1 MTTPR
6 PRILLV
12 EDDPAMVQMIQMG
25 LRYAGFEVI
34 VATTGS
40 DGLDLAHDQHPDLVL
55 LDWMLPGLDGLTVCR
70 RLRQLSSAP
79 IVMLTARDAVD
90 DRVQGLDA
98 GADDYIVKPVHLEEL
113 AARLRAR
120 LRHLAPPAADNNA
133 LTFAD
138 LTLDLHLREATR
150 GNTRIALTATE
161 FSLLHYLLRHPR
173 QVLTKDTLL
182 EAVWGYDSGSA
193 NLVEQYV
200 RSLRRKLGEPPL
212 IHTLR
217 GMGYVLR
224 EES

>member
-40 DGLDLAHDQHPDLVL
+40 DGLDLAHDQQPDLVL

-70 RLRQLSSAP
+70 RLRQLSTAP

-150 GNTRIALTATE
+150 GSSRITLTATE

>member
-25 LRYAGFEVI
+25 LRYAGFDVL

-40 DGLDLAHDQHPDLVL
+40 DGLDLAHTEQPDLVL

-120 LRHLAPPAADNNA
+120 LRHLAPPNADNV

-150 GNTRIALTATE
+150 GSTRITLTATE

>member
-40 DGLDLAHDQHPDLVL
+40 DGLDLAHDQQPDLVL

-150 GNTRIALTATE
+150 GSSRITLTATE

-224 EES
+224 EDG

>member
-150 GNTRIALTATE
+150 GSSRITLTATE

-173 QVLTKDTLL
+173 QVLTKNTLL

>member
-1 MTTPR
+1 MTTPPTR
-6 PRILLV
+6 PRILLI
-12 EDDPAMVQMIQMG
+12 EDDEAMVQMIRMG
-25 LRYAGFEVI
+25 LHYAGFEVL

-40 DGLDLAHDQHPDLVL
+40 DGLDMAHDQQPDLVL
-55 LDWMLPGLDGLTVCR
+55 LDWMLPGLDGLTICR
-70 RLRQLSSAP
+70 RLRQNNCAP

-90 DRVQGLDA
+90 DRVLGLDA

-120 LRHLAPPAADNNA
+120 LRHLAPPAEDNT
-133 LTFAD
+133 LTFAN
-138 LTLDLHLREATR
+138 LTLDLNLREALR
-150 GNTRIALTATE
+150 GSMRITLTATE

-200 RSLRRKLGEPPL
+200 RSLRRKLGDPPL
-212 IHTLR
+212 IQTLR

-224 EES
+224 

>member
-1 MTTPR
+1 MTNSTVR

-12 EDDPAMVQMIQMG
+12 EDDPALVQMIQMG

-34 VATTGS
+34 VASTGI
-40 DGLDLAHDQHPDLVL
+40 DGLQAAHDQQPDLVL
-55 LDWMLPGLDGLTVCR
+55 LDWMLPGLDGLTLCR
-70 RLRQLSSAP
+70 RLRQASSAP

-90 DRVQGLDA
+90 DRVRGLDA

-113 AARLRAR
+113 AARIRAR
-120 LRHLAPPAADNNA
+120 LRHLAPPAEETVA
-133 LTFAD
+133 FAN
-138 LTLDLHLREATR
+138 LTLDLNLREALR
-150 GNTRIALTATE
+150 GGKRITLTATE

-200 RSLRRKLGEPPL
+200 RSLRRKLGDPPL
-212 IHTLR
+212 IQTLR

-224 EES
+224 EEP

>member
-1 MTTPR
+1 
-6 PRILLV
+6 
-12 EDDPAMVQMIQMG
+12 MVQMIQMG

-40 DGLDLAHDQHPDLVL
+40 DGLDLAHDQQPDLVL

-150 GNTRIALTATE
+150 GSSRITLTATE

-173 QVLTKDTLL
+173 QVLTKNTLL

>member
-25 LRYAGFEVI
+25 LRYAGFDVF

-40 DGLDLAHDQHPDLVL
+40 DGLDLAHTEQPDLVL

-70 RLRQLSSAP
+70 RLRQLSRAP

-120 LRHLAPPAADNNA
+120 LRHLAPPTADNT

-138 LTLDLHLREATR
+138 LTLELHLREATR
-150 GNTRIALTATE
+150 GSTRITLTATE

-200 RSLRRKLGEPPL
+200 RSLRRKLGDPPL

>member
-1 MTTPR
+1 
-6 PRILLV
+6 
-12 EDDPAMVQMIQMG
+12 
-25 LRYAGFEVI
+25 
-34 VATTGS
+34 
-40 DGLDLAHDQHPDLVL
+40 
-55 LDWMLPGLDGLTVCR
+55 MLPGLDGLTVCR
-70 RLRQLSSAP
+70 RLRRLSSAP

-120 LRHLAPPAADNNA
+120 LRHLAPPTADNT
-133 LTFAD
+133 LTLAD

-150 GNTRIALTATE
+150 GSTRIALTATE

-182 EAVWGYDSGSA
+182 QAVWGYDSGSA

-224 EES
+224 EDA

>member
-1 MTTPR
+1 MR
-6 PRILLV
+6 PRILLI

-25 LRYAGFEVI
+25 LRYVGFEVL
-34 VATTGS
+34 VAANGS
-40 DGLDLAHDQHPDLVL
+40 DGLDQAYAQQPDLVL

-70 RLRQLSSAP
+70 RLRQMSSAP

-120 LRHLAPPAADNNA
+120 LRHLTPASEQNT

-138 LTLDLHLREATR
+138 LALDLDLREAAR
-150 GNTRIALTATE
+150 GSGRITLTATE

-182 EAVWGYDSGSA
+182 EVVWGYDSGNA

-212 IHTLR
+212 IHTVR

-224 EES
+224 EEA